1 MSLGPDPSALTSGPL
16 LDLAEREADP
26 SFAEP
31 HGGQR
36 IVETASQLVDRPIAD
51 AESLGDLVG
60 VEQGRGEAEG
70 VARRRVGG
78 VALATGW

>member
-1 MSLGPDPSALTSGPL
+1 MSLGPDPSALTSGPF
-16 LDLAEREADP
+16 LDLGEREADP

-51 AESLGDLVG
+51 AE
-60 VEQGRGEAEG
+60 
-70 VARRRVGG
+70 
-78 VALATGW
+78 